1 MVDEIDEEVSRMLR
15 LDTCEVLLRFV
26 SEWDPRRNGT
36 TKGGYLKG
44 SIKVPQTMPN
54 EKIYMELKFVP
65 TESLVES
72 LTAEFS
78 DVFDAD
84 TARLVASCHPMLIH
98 NVRMSGKTRDR

>member
-1 MVDEIDEEVSRMLR
+1 MVDEMDEEVSRILQ

-44 SIKVPQTMPN
+44 EVQVPLVNPN
-54 EKIYMELKFVP
+54 EKIYMEMKFVP
-65 TESLVES
+65 TEALVES

-84 TARLVASCHPMLIH
+84 TARLVANCHPMLIH
-98 NVRMSGKTRDR
+98 NVRLSGKTRNR